1 MKSITVEKNTEIK
14 ATLRFMDEKM
24 IMFAK
29 ISLASFI
36 YDIINI
42 FSLPFQSMALAI
54 FTQKTKL

>member
-1 MKSITVEKNTEIK
+1 MAVEKNTEIK

-54 FTQKTKL
+54 FIQKTKL